1 MTAPEVPRPR
11 TVRPGAIPR
20 RRTIVG
26 RAAQLDAL
34 DAARAA
40 AATGGRFALVRGPAG
55 SGRTSLLDAA
65 AGAWRTAGVVVLRVA
80 PAAPGDTAA
89 GFAALL
95 NAVRDQ
101 YELLADPPLAGPLSA
116 LGALCDKPAGE
127 HAGRGIAL
135 AQQAAAAFALIGRR
149 APTVLIADDAG
160 PALAPALAAAV
171 RAGCLVVAAG
181 APGDGRLGTL
191 ADVVVDLPPLSAE
204 AVRAMLARRYAV
216 PVDDAVPAALSTALG
231 PLAGHPGTVLEIAHE
246 LTRAGRLAV
255 VRGHLCLLDPHAPIA
270 LPTDHSL
277 LAALRA
283 RGPVAVRLA
292 TMAAV
297 TRFGIDD
304 LPLFAD
310 ATRGRLSDYGWMIDE
325 LIDDGLLV
333 AGPQGGILPQS
344 PALTARLITD
354 AGPDAVARLHRACA
368 AAMFRRAASGRPADG
383 AALADQVTSAGV
395 ALPFDRRTAVTLA
408 ATADENT
415 DRAPDRAAH
424 WLRAAL
430 WHSGGGRAGDDIL
443 ARLLRLLVRTG
454 QVVRLGEVVDTA
466 IQRGH
471 GASSRHAADLAA
483 AAVLVAVHTGVPVS
497 ATIRSALRGAPV
509 ASATVAFADWW
520 RTGVPPAAPMP
531 PAAHADTGSL
541 LHPAELGVLA
551 GAVGPGLAD
560 AGPATEELL
569 LAGERGD
576 LAALLGLVL
585 GPHRYGVPKDGL
597 LSAYHRLHTCQAGG
611 DLSGLLS
618 AARELDLTG
627 AEAPLPRCLA
637 RLWAAEA
644 LGLLG
649 RATEAPSW
657 LRSVPAEPPYAALRW
672 WAANGPAGE
681 VQTAQEAARR
691 LGDGRRAYE
700 SHRHHGSRIGVEHLL
715 VRAAGLAARFGL
727 GEQMAWLTAAVDA
740 DATEPRRRLSRQ
752 TTLLVQALCRGD
764 ASAAERGVDLVRAGG
779 NRLALAYACL
789 ALGRVAE
796 DPRPWLV
803 EAQAVAKTMTS
814 GWLRSAVAAA
824 MRERDVRQPRTRT
837 PRTGFSP
844 VETHIIEL
852 IGHGRTN
859 RQIAAQVRISEK
871 TVENHLTRLFAR
883 TGCRSRVELA
893 AVSLTTDIL
902 GPAS

>member
-1 MTAPEVPRPR
+1 M
-11 TVRPGAIPR
+11 
-20 RRTIVG
+20 G
-26 RAAQLDAL
+26 RATQLDAL

-40 AATGGRFALVRGPAG
+40 AATGGGFALVRGPAG
-55 SGRTSLLDAA
+55 SGRTSLLEAA

-116 LGALCDKPAGE
+116 LGALCDMPAGE
-127 HAGRGIAL
+127 DAGRGIAL

-149 APTVLIADDAG
+149 GPTVLIADDAG

-181 APGDGRLGTL
+181 GPGDGRLGTL
-191 ADVVVDLPPLSAE
+191 ADVVVDLPPMSAE
-204 AVRAMLARRYAV
+204 AVRGMLARRYAV
-216 PVDDAVPAALSTALG
+216 PLDDAVPSALSTALG
-231 PLAGHPGTVLEIAHE
+231 PLAGHPGTVLEVAHE
-246 LTRAGRLAV
+246 LTRTGRLAV

-277 LAALRA
+277 LATLRA

-297 TRFGIDD
+297 TRFGVDD

-310 ATRGRLSDYGWMIDE
+310 ATRGRLSDYGWIIDE

-333 AGPQGGILPQS
+333 AGPRDGIVPQS
-344 PALTARLITD
+344 PALTARLIAD

-430 WHSGGGRAGDDIL
+430 WHAGDGRAGDDIL

-454 QVVRLGEVVDTA
+454 QVARLGEVVDTA

-483 AAVLVAVHTGVPVS
+483 AAALVAVHTGEPVPT
-497 ATIRSALRGAPV
+497 TIRSALRGAPAGQAIV
-509 ASATVAFADWW
+509 DLADWW
-520 RTGVPPAAPMP
+520 LTGGPPAKPQPGPEPAPEREPGP
-531 PAAHADTGSL
+531 PVALADAGAL

-551 GAVGPGLAD
+551 DAVGPGLAD

-569 LAGERGD
+569 LAGETGD
-576 LAALLGLVL
+576 VAALLGLVL

-657 LRSVPAEPPYAALRW
+657 LRSVPEEPPYAALRW

-681 VQTAQEAARR
+681 AQTAQEAARR

-700 SHRHHGSRIGVEHLL
+700 SHRRHGSRIGVEHLL

-727 GEQMAWLTAAVDA
+727 GEQMAWLTAVVDA
-740 DATEPRRRLSRQ
+740 DAAEPRRRVSRQ
-752 TTLLVQALCRGD
+752 TTLLVQALCRSD
-764 ASAAERGVDLVRAGG
+764 ANAAARGVDLVRAGG

>member
-1 MTAPEVPRPR
+1 M
-11 TVRPGAIPR
+11 
-20 RRTIVG
+20 G

-34 DAARAA
+34 DAACAA
-40 AATGGRFALVRGPAG
+40 AAIGGRFALVRGRAG

-149 APTVLIADDAG
+149 GPTVLIADDAG

-204 AVRAMLARRYAV
+204 AVRGMLARRYAV
-216 PVDDAVPAALSTALG
+216 PLDDAVPSALSTALG
-231 PLAGHPGTVLEIAHE
+231 PLAGHPGTVLEVAHE

-277 LAALRA
+277 LATLRA

-297 TRFGIDD
+297 TRFGVDD

-310 ATRGRLSDYGWMIDE
+310 ATRGRLSDYGWIIDE

-333 AGPQGGILPQS
+333 AGPRGGIVPQS
-344 PALTARLITD
+344 PALTARLIAD

-430 WHSGGGRAGDDIL
+430 WHAGDGRAGDDIL

-454 QVVRLGEVVDTA
+454 QVARLGEVVDTA
-466 IQRGH
+466 IQRGQ

-483 AAVLVAVHTGVPVS
+483 AAALVAVHTGVPVP
-497 ATIRSALRGAPV
+497 AAIRAALEGAPAARAIV
-509 ASATVAFADWW
+509 DFADRWL
-520 RTGVPPAAPMP
+520 TGAPPAQPQP
-531 PAAHADTGSL
+531 QPEVELEPSAAFVGTGAL
-541 LHPAELGVLA
+541 LHPAELAVLA
-551 GAVGPGLAD
+551 GAVGAGCAD

-569 LAGERGD
+569 LAGETGD
-576 LAALLGLVL
+576 VAALLGLVL
-585 GPHRYGVPKDGL
+585 GPHRYDVPKDGL

-627 AEAPLPRCLA
+627 TEAPLPRCLA

-657 LRSVPAEPPYAALRW
+657 LRSVPEEPPYAALRW

-681 VQTAQEAARR
+681 AQTAQEAARR

-700 SHRHHGSRIGVEHLL
+700 SHRRHGSRIGVEHLL

-727 GEQMAWLTAAVDA
+727 GEQMAWLTAVVDA

-764 ASAAERGVDLVRAGG
+764 ANAAARGVDLVRAGG

>member
-1 MTAPEVPRPR
+1 MTVPEVPRPR

-20 RRTIVG
+20 RRMIVG
-26 RAAQLDAL
+26 RAAQMDAL

-40 AATGGRFALVRGPAG
+40 AAIGGRFALVRGPAG

-95 NAVRDQ
+95 DAVRDK
-101 YELLADPPLAGPLSA
+101 YELLADPPLTGPLSA
-116 LGALCDKPAGE
+116 LGALCDEPGGAP
-127 HAGRGIAL
+127 AGRGIAL
-135 AQQAAAAFALIGRR
+135 AQQTAAAFALIGRR
-149 APTVLIADDAG
+149 ASTVLIADDAG

-181 APGDGRLGTL
+181 APGDCRLGTL

-204 AVRAMLARRYAV
+204 AVRGMLARRYAV
-216 PVDDAVPAALSTALG
+216 PLDDAVPAALSTALG

-246 LTRAGRLAV
+246 LTRTGRLAV

-270 LPTDHSL
+270 LPTGHSL
-277 LAALRA
+277 LATLRA
-283 RGPVAVRLA
+283 RGPLAVRLA

-310 ATRGRLSDYGWMIDE
+310 ATHGRLSDYGWMIDE

-333 AGPQGGILPQS
+333 AEPQGGILPQS
-344 PALTARLITD
+344 PALTARLISD

-383 AALADQVTSAGV
+383 PALADQVTSAGV
-395 ALPFDRRTAVTLA
+395 AMPFDPRTAVTLA

-415 DRAPDRAAH
+415 DRAPDRAAY

-454 QVVRLGEVVDTA
+454 QVARLGEVVDTA
-466 IQRGH
+466 IRRGH
-471 GASSRHAADLAA
+471 GPSSRHAADLAA
-483 AAVLVAVHTGVPVS
+483 AAALVAVHTGEPVPTTV
-497 ATIRSALRGAPV
+497 RSALRGAP
-509 ASATVAFADWW
+509 ATPATVTFADWW
-520 RTGVPPAAPMP
+520 RTGVPPAPPVP
-531 PAAHADTGSL
+531 PAADADAGSL

-551 GAVGPGLAD
+551 DAVGHGLVD

-569 LAGERGD
+569 LAGETGD
-576 LAALLGLVL
+576 LAALLALVL
-585 GPHRYGVPKDGL
+585 GPHRYGVPRDGL

-657 LRSVPAEPPYAALRW
+657 LRSVPEEPPYAALRW

-681 VQTAQEAARR
+681 AQTAQEAARR

-727 GEQMAWLTAAVDA
+727 GEQMAWLTAVVDA
-740 DATEPRRRLSRQ
+740 DAAEPRRRLSNR
-752 TTLLVQALCRGD
+752 TTLLIQALCRGD
-764 ASAAERGVDLVRAGG
+764 ANAAARGVELVRAGG

-796 DPRPWLV
+796 DAGPWLI

>member
-1 MTAPEVPRPR
+1 MPRPR
-11 TVRPGAIPR
+11 TARPGVIPR
-20 RRTIVG
+20 RRMIVG
-26 RAAQLDAL
+26 RTAQLDAL

-95 NAVRDQ
+95 NAVRDK

-116 LGALCDKPAGE
+116 LGALCDEPAGA

-181 APGDGRLGTL
+181 TPGDGRLGTL
-191 ADVVVDLPPLSAE
+191 ADVVVDLPPLSAD
-204 AVRAMLARRYAV
+204 AVRGMLARRYAV
-216 PVDDAVPAALSTALG
+216 PLDDAVPSALSTALG

-333 AGPQGGILPQS
+333 AGPQGEIVPQS

-383 AALADQVTSAGV
+383 AALADQVTSAGI
-395 ALPFDRRTAVTLA
+395 ALPVDRRTAVTLA

-415 DRAPDRAAH
+415 DSAPDRAAH

-454 QVVRLGEVVDTA
+454 QVARLGEVVDTA
-466 IQRGH
+466 IHRGH
-471 GASSRHAADLAA
+471 GASSRHAADLVAA
-483 AAVLVAVHTGVPVS
+483 AALVAVHTGEPVP
-497 ATIRSALRGAPV
+497 ATVRSALRGAP
-509 ASATVAFADWW
+509 AAPATVVFADWW
-520 RTGVPPAAPMP
+520 RTGVPPAPSMP

-541 LHPAELGVLA
+541 LHPTELGVLA
-551 GAVGPGLAD
+551 DAVGHGLAD

-569 LAGERGD
+569 LAGETGD
-576 LAALLGLVL
+576 LAALLELVL

-597 LSAYHRLHTCQAGG
+597 LSAYHRLHTCQADG
-611 DLSGLLS
+611 DLSGVLS

-657 LRSVPAEPPYAALRW
+657 LRSVPDDPPYAALRW
-672 WAANGPAGE
+672 WAGNGPAGE
-681 VQTAQEAARR
+681 AQTAQEAGRR

-700 SHRHHGSRIGVEHLL
+700 SHLHHGSRIGVEHLL

-727 GEQMAWLTAAVDA
+727 GEQMAWLTAVVDA
-740 DATEPRRRLSRQ
+740 DAAEPRRRLSSQ
-752 TTLLVQALCRGD
+752 TTLLIQALCRGD
-764 ASAAERGVDLVRAGG
+764 ENAAVRGVDLVRAGG

-814 GWLRSAVAAA
+814 GWLRSAVAAV

-844 VETHIIEL
+844 VEARIIEL